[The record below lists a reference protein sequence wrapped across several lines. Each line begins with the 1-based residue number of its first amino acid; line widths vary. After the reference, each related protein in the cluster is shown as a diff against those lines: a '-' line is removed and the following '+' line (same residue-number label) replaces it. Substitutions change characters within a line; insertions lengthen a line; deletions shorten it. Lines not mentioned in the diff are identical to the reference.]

1 MGIDAIIM
9 ATTAKRATAAEIVE
23 WGRRLRSACG
33 HVCEDYEAVPTEV
46 RPEMPDDND
55 EGDVPHTGRDG
66 DRSLGG
72 LVIREVSYYDDH
84 TFVARPGF
92 GPAPSRSDLGVT
104 VFMYEVCTLQRSAW
118 FDDDARRFSV
128 SRGHVPAIVQA
139 ATALALLMDP
149 TVVNHHIEHGD
160 IRDEP
165 LGYEQRDD
173 WRVWLGNDSSYH
185 MEEFDHA
192 TRVELFEAYIRSG
205 LVGDGYWGGQSY
217 PGVGRFATATAT
229 PCPVCGCKWRFTGD
243 LVQPNRMSGSD
254 AKAKCPACYHGFASG
269 KKMDD
274 GGDDWK
280 NPTFPSKER
289 FRDMTPHER
298 EVLVRGLGEALQEA
312 GVGEAANYLTS
323 WVSPDLDAL
332 PKKGTK

>member
-1 MGIDAIIM
+1 MGIDAIIL
-9 ATTAKRATAAEIVE
+9 ATTAKRATASEIVE

-33 HVCEDYEAVPTEV
+33 HVCEDYEAVPTEA
-46 RPEMPDDND
+46 RPDLTQKWSHEN
-55 EGDVPHTGRDG
+55 EEAGDIKHTG
-66 DRSLGG
+66 DRTDHTLGG
-72 LVIREVSYYDDH
+72 LVIKEVQWYEENGGYGDY
-84 TFVARPGF
+84 TFE
-92 GPAPSRSDLGVT
+92 PAPGMLAIPTGPKRH
-104 VFMYEVCTLQRSAW
+104 FAYEICTLQRSAW
-118 FDDDARRFSV
+118 FDDDAHRFASA
-128 SRGHVPAIVQA
+128 RGHVPAIVQA

-149 TVVNHHIEHGD
+149 TVVNH
-160 IRDEP
+160 RDENDNPP
-165 LGYEQRDD
+165 LGYVQRDD

-217 PGVGRFATATAT
+217 PGVGRFTTTEAK
-229 PCPVCGCKWRFTGD
+229 PCPVCGCKWRYTGD
-243 LVQPNRMSGSD
+243 LVQPNRVSGSD
-254 AKAKCPACYHGFASG
+254 AKSKCPACYHGFATG

-274 GGDDWK
+274 HRKDK
-280 NPTFPSKER
+280 PTFPSAER

-323 WVSPDLDAL
+323 WVSPDLD
-332 PKKGTK
+332 K